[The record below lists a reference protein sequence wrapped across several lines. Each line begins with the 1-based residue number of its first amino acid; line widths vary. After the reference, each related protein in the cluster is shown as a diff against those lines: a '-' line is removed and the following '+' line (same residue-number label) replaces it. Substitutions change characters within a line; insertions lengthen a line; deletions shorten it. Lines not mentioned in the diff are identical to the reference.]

1 MLNEKI
7 AKLKELDTTLEN
19 IDKARKEIEVE
30 RKEKLLELK
39 YFNEQDKDLFLEQK
53 RIYKNINKLEE
64 EIAEEKGIKL
74 KINKVEDFN
83 VRKRLR
89 DYKE

>member
-74 KINKVEDFN
+74 KINKVEDLN